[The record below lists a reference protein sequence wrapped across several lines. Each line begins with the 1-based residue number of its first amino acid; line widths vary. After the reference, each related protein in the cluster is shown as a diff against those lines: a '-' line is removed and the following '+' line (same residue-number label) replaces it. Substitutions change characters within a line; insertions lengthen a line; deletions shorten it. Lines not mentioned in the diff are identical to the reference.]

1 MKPHKTSVTDGVDI
15 HNGPDFSLR
24 TQGQRESES
33 ESLFVFICALHLTGD
48 QSRVQF
54 TFHPNHLE

>member
-48 QSRVQF
+48 QSRV
-54 TFHPNHLE
+54 